1 MNRRLET
8 VLVPVRILLLPTM
21 LTKILIAVAVVL
33 VVFLIAVA
41 FQPNHFRVERSIVV
55 AAPAAVPFGHVN
67 DLQKW
72 NAINPWAK
80 LDPAMKSTYGGP
92 PSGVGASHTW
102 AGNGEVGEGMM
113 TIIDSRPSDLI
124 RMRLDFKKPFAST
137 ATAEYTFRSQGAG
150 TEVRWS
156 LSGAKNFISKAFGLV
171 MNVDKMVGD
180 QFEKGLADLKAISEA
195 DAGK

>member
-1 MNRRLET
+1 
-8 VLVPVRILLLPTM
+8 M
-21 LTKILIAVAVVL
+21 LTKILIAVAIVL

-41 FQPNHFRVERSIVV
+41 LQPNHFRVERSIVV
-55 AAPAAVPFGHVN
+55 AAPAAVPFGYVN

-92 PSGVGASHTW
+92 PSGVGASHAW

-137 ATAEYTFRSQGAG
+137 ATAEYIFRSQGAA
-150 TEVRWS
+150 TEVCWS
-156 LSGAKNFISKAFGLV
+156 MSGAKNFISKAFGLV
-171 MNVDKMVGD
+171 MNVDKMIGD

-195 DAGK
+195 GAGK